1 MVSYLLLLLNL
12 FPREPA
18 LESSWKSSQHC
29 QGLILC
35 SNHKA
40 QQVYSIDSA
49 ALGYTTRVWVYSRI
63 ERNPEWNKDL
73 KTTFQKIHCFKAKTE
88 MPEYQAFKFV

>member
-1 MVSYLLLLLNL
+1 MLS
-12 FPREPA
+12 
-18 LESSWKSSQHC
+18 
-29 QGLILC
+29 

-49 ALGYTTRVWVYSRI
+49 ALGYIMRVWVYSSI
-63 ERNPEWNKDL
+63 EQNPEWNKDL
-73 KTTFQKIHCFKAKTE
+73 KTNFQKIHSFKAKTE